1 MEIRSLTRKEQLLWL
16 KELLEKQIK
25 RLQQELEECNQELED
40 IERIKIR

>member
-1 MEIRSLTRKEQLLWL
+1 MEIRALTRKEQLLWL

-40 IERIKIR
+40 IERTKIR